1 MGKFRMADENCSMS
15 TSPINQ
21 ATAIQPQQSSDET
34 DITIAA
40 IISQRD

>member
-1 MGKFRMADENCSMS
+1 MGKFRMAVENCSMS

-40 IISQRD
+40 IISPRD